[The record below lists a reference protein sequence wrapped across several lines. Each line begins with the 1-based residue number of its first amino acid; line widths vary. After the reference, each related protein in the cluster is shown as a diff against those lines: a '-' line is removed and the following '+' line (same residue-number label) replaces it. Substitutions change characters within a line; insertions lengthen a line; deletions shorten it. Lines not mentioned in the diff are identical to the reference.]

1 MLSASHTITIA
12 HHSSDHIE
20 RPKVRTIEAAAAT
33 GIMVQLRMRPREEGS
48 TMSPG
53 RDDRNSAIS
62 AVYSASVRTPE
73 VVDALLTGIAVDPIP
88 DWFINFQIGPLVPST
103 LP

>member
-1 MLSASHTITIA
+1 
-12 HHSSDHIE
+12 
-20 RPKVRTIEAAAAT
+20 
-33 GIMVQLRMRPREEGS
+33 
-48 TMSPG
+48 MSPG